1 MSDHILELLG
11 AYIDSELHGEQ
22 LRKVEAH
29 LDVCQSC
36 LEEYYAL
43 KALSATLLSAPVPA
57 FPSPEHFAADLAL
70 RLPRKPV
77 KPLRRRAMEVGWWL
91 APVGLIATWIFIS
104 TTILVSN
111 VVTAANEFG
120 LLNSAP
126 AGLFSGSSSAAYWSA
141 TLGQFGVLA
150 GETLQW
156 AELTESFTRTTVPQ
170 FTWQISIALLYLSWM
185 AIWWARHSR
194 QGSTNPAMAAMSP
207 KGEAGPQSS

>member
-11 AYIDSELHGEQ
+11 AYIDGELHGGQ

-29 LDVCQSC
+29 LDECQTC
-36 LEEYYAL
+36 LEEYYSL
-43 KALSATLLSAPVPA
+43 QALSATLLSAPVPA
-57 FPSPEHFAADLAL
+57 FPSPERFAADVAL
-70 RLPRKPV
+70 RLPRTPV
-77 KPLRRRAMEVGWWL
+77 KPLHTKALEVGWWL
-91 APVGLIATWIFIS
+91 APIGLIATWIFIS

-120 LLNSAP
+120 LLSSAT

-194 QGSTNPAMAAMSP
+194 QGSANPAMA
-207 KGEAGPQSS
+207 EAGPQSS